1 MSYHNYKTKLARTVA
16 AVMVSMALAG
26 VCTPVVFAEEVLNP
40 PKVVNIF
47 PESRNESHWF
57 NEETLRHDIWDTQTR
72 NRLFLKVSF
81 HIEEGE
87 LSFAGLDRLMNN
99 ITVFSDSSNIS
110 MIDMEFL
117 NNIANMETDSEN
129 PEKDKRQNFIDKY
142 IFVKSTA
149 KNRAT
154 LYIPIKPLM
163 SHMTYSVTLGQG
175 IVYTDKGR
183 GNDALTWNFN
193 TMAIPSVAEKDVE
206 VQSVIED
213 YNVSEPIIIT
223 GKFFYSPTVEV
234 YFNDVRAYR
243 VRVNEDDE
251 GEEYLEVYLPRGRNK
266 LDPGLYDITVEN
278 SYNHSK
284 WLYGTLSVVSEAEG
298 SMPVEDNSFGT
309 TTTYGI
315 VSGAR
320 RAEIIR
326 LNHSEPVREQAL
338 RKQLSQYNLKSPI
351 VEVHSISYNVQTFH
365 IEIPIEQGEYR
376 NYKVLKYDELSRI
389 WTEERH
395 YDINKTDQ
403 RGIITSLSPGTFVVV
418 EPKK

>member
-1 MSYHNYKTKLARTVA
+1 MSYHNYKTKLTRTIA
-16 AVMVSMALAG
+16 TLMASIALVGAS
-26 VCTPVVFAEEVLNP
+26 VPVVFAEEVLNP
-40 PKVVNIF
+40 PKVINIF
-47 PESRNESHWF
+47 PESRNESQWF
-57 NEETLRHDIWDTQTR
+57 NEENLHHDIWDTQTR

-81 HIEEGE
+81 DNKDNN
-87 LSFAGLDRLMNN
+87 LSFDYLTG
-99 ITVFSDSSNIS
+99 ITKLKDFTTVYSDSSNVS
-110 MIDMEFL
+110 MVDIEFL
-117 NNIANMETDSEN
+117 NDIDSMDSEKKKLFV
-129 PEKDKRQNFIDKY
+129 ERY
-142 IFVKSTA
+142 IFRKDTANKKSY
-149 KNRAT
+149 

-175 IVYTDKGR
+175 IVYTDKGQ
-183 GNDALTWNFN
+183 GNDSLTWNFN

-213 YNVSEPIIIT
+213 YDVNEPIIIT
-223 GKFFYSPTVEV
+223 GKFFYGPAVEV
-234 YFNDVRAYR
+234 YFNDVRAHR
-243 VRVNEDDE
+243 VRVIEDDE

-298 SMPVEDNSFGT
+298 RMPVENSSLGT

-326 LNHSEPVREQAL
+326 LDHSEPVREQVL
-338 RKQLSQYNLKSPI
+338 RKQLHQYNLKSPI
-351 VEVHSISYNVQTFH
+351 VEVDGIRYDTYEFH

-376 NYKVLKYDELSRI
+376 NYKVLKYDELLRA

-395 YDINKTDQ
+395 YDIDRIDQ
-403 RGIITSLSPGTFVVV
+403 RAIITTLSPGTFVVV
-418 EPKK
+418 ESQY

>member
-1 MSYHNYKTKLARTVA
+1 MGYHNYKTKLTRTVA
-16 AVMVSMALAG
+16 AVMASMALAG
-26 VCTPVVFAEEVLNP
+26 VCAPVVFAEEVLNP

-47 PESRNESHWF
+47 PESRNEGQWF
-57 NEETLRHDIWDTQTR
+57 NEETLHHDIWDTQTR
-72 NRLFLKVSF
+72 NRLFLKVAF
-81 HIEEGE
+81 DNKDNN
-87 LSFAGLDRLMNN
+87 LSFDYLTG
-99 ITVFSDSSNIS
+99 ITKLRDFTTVHSDSSNVS
-110 MIDMEFL
+110 MVDIEFL
-117 NNIANMETDSEN
+117 NDIDSME
-129 PEKDKRQNFIDKY
+129 PEKKRVFVARY
-142 IFVKSTA
+142 IFRKDSTNKKA
-149 KNRAT
+149 Y

-163 SHMTYSVTLGQG
+163 SNMSYSVTLGQG
-175 IVYTDKGR
+175 IVYTDKEQ
-183 GNDALTWNFN
+183 GNDSLAWNFN

-213 YNVSEPIIIT
+213 YDVNEPIIIT

-234 YFNDVRAYR
+234 YFNNVRAHR

-298 SMPVEDNSFGT
+298 RMPVENSSLGT

-326 LNHSEPVREQAL
+326 LDHSEPVREQAL
-338 RKQLSQYNLKSPI
+338 RNQLSQYNLKSPI
-351 VEVHSISYNVQTFH
+351 VEVHSISYNAQTFH

-389 WTEERH
+389 WAEEKH
-395 YDINKTDQ
+395 YDINKIDQ
-403 RGIITSLSPGTFVVV
+403 RAIVTTLSPGTFVVV
-418 EPKK
+418 ESQY